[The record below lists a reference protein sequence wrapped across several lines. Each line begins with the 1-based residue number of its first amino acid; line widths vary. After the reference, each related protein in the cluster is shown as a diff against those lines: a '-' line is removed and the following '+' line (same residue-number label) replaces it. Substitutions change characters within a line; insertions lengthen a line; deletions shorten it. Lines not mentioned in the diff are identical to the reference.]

1 MEGLMRRLIIG
12 ATAIVTGL
20 MAAVGVVVRRRRARN
35 DVLPLDPAPPLGSSA
50 LASHAPVAAPSIEA
64 VGPVGDA
71 PAAAKRK
78 PRPRRKSSTTKS
90 STTGGGTT
98 SKARAAAT
106 TTSDPG
112 GQTAKPAVR
121 AKRPTRVR
129 TSPAATPVEPVE
141 PAAGDEANPTD
152 AS

>member
-1 MEGLMRRLIIG
+1 MRRLIIG

-71 PAAAKRK
+71 PAAATRK
-78 PRPRRKSSTTKS
+78 PGPRRKSSTTKS
-90 STTGGGTT
+90 STTGGTT
-98 SKARAAAT
+98 SKARAAAA
-106 TTSDPG
+106 TTSDAG